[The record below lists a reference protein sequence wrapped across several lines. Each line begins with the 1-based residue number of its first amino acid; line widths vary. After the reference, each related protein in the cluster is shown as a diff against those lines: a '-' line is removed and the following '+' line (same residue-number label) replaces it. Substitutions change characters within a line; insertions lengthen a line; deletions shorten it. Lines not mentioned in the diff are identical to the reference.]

1 MSGFKLCMGIYG
13 IEMFYGGDPRTIAPV
28 IQEAEQAGFDQ
39 IVITD
44 HVVMGER
51 LDRYPYGNFLT
62 PSDHPWLEP
71 IVTLSVIAGQT
82 QSIELSQ
89 GILISPL
96 RSAVLLAKQA
106 ATLDVLSG
114 GRVVLGLGTGWQE
127 EEYQASGLPF
137 KGRKTA
143 MFEQI
148 GAMKALWRDAPASF
162 HGETVDF
169 ERVYSRP
176 APVRGDIPCWVGVRA
191 TEANCRFI
199 AETADGWI
207 PIEQDPEEY
216 KVGIAALRKAFEAA
230 GRDPSTLSVR
240 AQAQP
245 QVDADGNMDLDATLA
260 TIPRMLEVG
269 VTHVEILPI
278 VFVREPGQMADFI
291 QRCAA
296 AKRRYGA
303 A

>member
-1 MSGFKLCMGIYG
+1 MQLCMGIYG
-13 IEMFYGGDPRTIAPV
+13 IESFYGGDPRSLAPV
-28 IQEAEQAGFDQ
+28 VQEAEKAGFDQ

-62 PSDHPWLEP
+62 PSDHPWYEP
-71 IVTLSVIAGQT
+71 IVTLSVLAGVTERIQ
-82 QSIELSQ
+82 LSQ

-96 RSAVLLAKQA
+96 RSAALLAKQA

-148 GAMKALWRDAPASF
+148 RAMKALWRDAPASF
-162 HGETVDF
+162 NGQTVNF
-169 ERVYSRP
+169 ERVYCRP
-176 APVRGDIPCWVGVRA
+176 APVRGEIPCWVGVRA
-191 TEANCRFI
+191 TETNCRLM
-199 AETADGWI
+199 AEAADGWI
-207 PIEQDPEEY
+207 PIEQDPADY
-216 KVGIAALRKAFEAA
+216 AAGIKALREAFSRA
-230 GRDPSTLSVR
+230 GRDPETLAVR
-240 AQAQP
+240 AQVQP
-245 QVDADGNMDLDATLA
+245 QVDASGNMDLAATLA
-260 TIPRMLEVG
+260 TIPKMLEAG

-278 VFVREPGQMADFI
+278 VFVRDPGQMSEFI
-291 QRCAA
+291 ERCVE
-296 AKRRYGA
+296 AKQQYGG
-303 A
+303 

>member
-1 MSGFKLCMGIYG
+1 MAGFKLCMGIYG
-13 IEMFYGGDPRTIAPV
+13 IEMFYGGNPRAIAPV
-28 IQEAEQAGFDQ
+28 IQEAERAGFDQ

-62 PSDHPWLEP
+62 PSEHPWFEP
-71 IVTLSVIAGQT
+71 IVTLSVLAGLT
-82 QSIELSQ
+82 ETIELSQ

-148 GAMKALWRDAPASF
+148 TAMKALWRDAPASF

-169 ERVYSRP
+169 DRVYCRP
-176 APVRGDIPCWVGVRA
+176 APERGDIPCWVGVRA

-207 PIEQDPEEY
+207 PIEQNPDDY
-216 KVGIAALRKAFEAA
+216 AAGITALRGAFEAA
-230 GRDPSTLSVR
+230 GRDPAELSVR
-240 AQAQP
+240 AQVQA
-245 QVDADGNMDLDATLA
+245 QVDANGNMDLEATLA

-278 VFVREPGQMADFI
+278 VFVRDPAQMSEFI
-291 QRCAA
+291 ERCAE
-296 AKRRYGA
+296 AKRRYGS
-303 A
+303 

>member
-1 MSGFKLCMGIYG
+1 MQLCMGIYG
-13 IEMFYGGDPRTIAPV
+13 IESFYGGDPRSLAPV
-28 IQEAEQAGFDQ
+28 VQEAEKAGFDQ

-62 PSDHPWLEP
+62 PSDHPWYEP
-71 IVTLSVIAGQT
+71 IVTLSVLAGVTERIQ
-82 QSIELSQ
+82 LSQ

-96 RSAVLLAKQA
+96 RSAALLAKQA

-137 KGRKTA
+137 NGRKTA

-148 GAMKALWRDAPASF
+148 RAMKTLWRDAPASF
-162 HGETVDF
+162 SGQTVNFD
-169 ERVYSRP
+169 RVYCRP
-176 APVRGDIPCWVGVRA
+176 APVRGEIPCWVGVRA
-191 TEANCRFI
+191 TETNCRLM
-199 AETADGWI
+199 AEAADGWI
-207 PIEQDPEEY
+207 PIEQNPVDY
-216 KVGIAALRKAFEAA
+216 AAGIKALREAFSRA
-230 GRDPSTLSVR
+230 GRAPETLAVR

-245 QVDADGNMDLDATLA
+245 QVDASGNMDLEATLA
-260 TIPRMLEVG
+260 TIPKMLEVG

-278 VFVREPGQMADFI
+278 VFVRDPGQMSEFI
-291 QRCAA
+291 ERCVEAKQR
-296 AKRRYGA
+296 YSD
-303 A
+303 